1 MFQKARIICYNF
13 SLRVE
18 FHILSYVTIKL
29 GLIRT
34 LNCWNNGLK
43 NEEIRRSLVL
53 KQQGIRTVGGLLE
66 ELNSTKGARKENGR
80 WLLEKRD
87 VSIGSRLYK
96 ALPKEGVQAMK
107 ERAKIYAKTRK
118 EQGDILNIDT
128 ELNSV
133 LPYKDLPYKI
143 TENPRKDSDG
153 NFEPASI
160 YYPKPRGEPWG
171 WRDWE
176 IEEERL
182 QGITSELIFDMEFD
196 DE

>member
-1 MFQKARIICYNF
+1 M
-13 SLRVE
+13 
-18 FHILSYVTIKL
+18 
-29 GLIRT
+29 IRT

-43 NEEIRRSLVL
+43 NEEIRRGLVL
-53 KQQGIRTVGGLLE
+53 KQKGIRTVDGLLGAF
-66 ELNSTKGARKENGR
+66 NSTKGARKENGR

-87 VSIGSRLYK
+87 ASIGSRLYK

-118 EQGDILNIDT
+118 DQGDILNIDT

-143 TENPRKDSDG
+143 PEKPRKDSDG

-160 YYPKPRGEPWG
+160 YYPKPRSGPWG
-171 WRDWE
+171 WEPRGKPRGWWDWE

-182 QGITSELIFDMEFD
+182 QGIASEPIFDMEVD